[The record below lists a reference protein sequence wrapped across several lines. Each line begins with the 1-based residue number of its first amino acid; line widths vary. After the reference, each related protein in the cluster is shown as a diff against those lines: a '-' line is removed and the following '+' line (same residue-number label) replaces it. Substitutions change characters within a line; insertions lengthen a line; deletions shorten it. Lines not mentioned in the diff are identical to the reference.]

1 MSWSDVVGIVITAIA
16 SVGGIGAI
24 IVWIIKFLANKIA
37 ERISKNFQETL
48 DEKLEKYKS
57 ELSKKEYVSK
67 TKFDTEFILYREL
80 SSAFAEMVKCVSIL
94 IPSGLTKVP
103 SDKKEHL
110 NYEKK
115 CYESASPAFIKA
127 QDTLNAN
134 IPFITEDIYEGYKE
148 LLALA
153 LMQLNEYEQ
162 RFVVTDL
169 RPQSEKESFSDKAYA
184 RTEELNKK
192 WIKLNQ
198 KIREYISTL
207 DVMGED

>member
-1 MSWSDVVGIVITAIA
+1 MSWSDVVRIVMTAIA
-16 SVGGIGAI
+16 SVGGIGVI

-67 TKFDTEFILYREL
+67 TKFDTEFILCREL
-80 SSAFAEMVKCVSIL
+80 SSAFAEMVKCVCIL

-103 SDKKEHL
+103 SDKKERL

-115 CYESASPAFIKA
+115 CYESACPAFIKA

-148 LLALA
+148 LLGLA
-153 LMQLNEYEQ
+153 HMQLNEYTQ

-184 RTEELNKK
+184 RTEELTQK